1 MKPSEE
7 KSPALIIFHIGT
19 NGLVTNKDSNEIASE
34 IVQLVVSAKTDKN
47 KVVMSSLVPRKNS

>member
-1 MKPSEE
+1 MKPSQE
-7 KSPALIIFHIGT
+7 KSPAQIIFHIGT

-34 IVQLVVSAKTDKN
+34 IVQLAESAKTDKN